1 MPDVKYAA
9 VSASLT
15 ATGSGTTDFTSPGFG
30 DVKGA
35 IIFVSRAVT
44 TGVRADGQEFVVG
57 FWDGTNQSTT
67 GLWSDDDVSTS
78 ITTRGQNPATVIRIN
93 IAGTLTEYTVS
104 AITDGIRMTLTVDNT
119 TVSRLCIVKLF
130 GGADCNTASG
140 VVETD
145 GTENNALD
153 VAHGLGTTPDAVFLA
168 TSYFG
173 GVDAATGNNA
183 KFSLGICNQ
192 ALTQRC
198 TIWGM
203 NNGGSSSDPMCRVES
218 DSACGALVNVT
229 VVLAFTVEITSLDS
243 TNIEITTRDGN
254 QSRGVHWL
262 ALDLA
267 GLGVDIRTLTT
278 PTSIGNDTINDA
290 GFDPSMLIQS
300 LTKITVIDTD
310 KNDSEAN
317 SFQVGMTDGA
327 NQFSLCSVDEDAA
340 ETTKTFSVARTNQLI
355 DLDDSASGSAA
366 NFIDATTSLIS
377 GGRTH
382 NYSVVDG
389 TARLGWEA
397 MFEGDIAALPVIV
410 EGPMLS
416 AGLLEMSGGLS

>member
-30 DVKGA
+30 DAKGA
-35 IIFVSRAVT
+35 LVLVSRAVT
-44 TGVRADGQEFVVG
+44 TGVRADDQEFVVG

-67 GLWSDDDVSTS
+67 GLWSEDDSPTANN
-78 ITTRGQNPATVIRIN
+78 TRGQNPATVIRIN
-93 IAGTLTEYTVS
+93 VNGTLTEYTVS
-104 AITDGIRMTLTVDNT
+104 AITDGIRLTLTVDNT
-119 TVSRLCIVKLF
+119 TVSRLCFVMLF
-130 GGADCNTASG
+130 GGADCNTANG

-173 GVDAATGNNA
+173 GVDAATGNNG
-183 KFSLGICNQ
+183 KLSLGVCNQ

-198 TIWGM
+198 TMWGLDD
-203 NNGGSSSDPMCRVES
+203 GETTAFTLARVES
-218 DSACGALVNVT
+218 DSACGGLIGFDAT
-229 VVLAFTVEITSLDS
+229 VGFTAEITSLDS

-254 QSRGVHWL
+254 QSRGVHWF

-278 PTSIGNDTINDA
+278 PTSTGNDTINDA

-300 LTKITVIDTD
+300 LMKVTTIDTATA
-310 KNDSEAN
+310 DSNAN

-340 ETTKTFSVARTNQLI
+340 TTTNTFSVVRTNQLI

-397 MFEGDIAALPVIV
+397 MFEGDIAALTVLA